1 MQTQITTRLVILFS
15 IALAPQCV
23 SQKKSTVNP
32 RLEASFKLGEKN
44 LFEKGLS
51 YIKKI
56 RDTDSYKVK
65 VYSFLPKMI
74 WSSKDDILLF
84 DKFSGNLI
92 AFNEKTQ
99 KARNIFEI
107 SDDLKKKIK
116 PLKHNLDLIDVN
128 GELLQFYNEEDGN
141 TMIYSLSKK
150 ALLCSLSIPNPIG
163 SKFDESTDTL
173 YFLSYKFNYS
183 TKDCIEH
190 HRYKNKRVPI
200 NEGNSFIRYKDKFF
214 YQAIGNGKLQSID
227 LVNYELALSKINLTN
242 DFDAANFS
250 LIHVNEKFYIVAS
263 NIERGLGE
271 FVFIDKKS
279 GVINKNIKFN
289 ESIISN
295 GVVDFYDAESDYP
308 SPDVDDPNS
317 YIRMTS
323 IEDRYFIFFQ
333 SKGILKLYSF
343 LL

>member
-1 MQTQITTRLVILFS
+1 MQTQITIRLIILFS
-15 IALAPQCV
+15 TTLAPQCI
-23 SQKKSTVNP
+23 SQKTSTVNP
-32 RLEASFKLGEKN
+32 RLEAIFNLGEKN
-44 LFEKGLS
+44 LFEKDLS
-51 YIKKI
+51 DIKKI

-74 WSSKDDILLF
+74 WSNKDDILLF
-84 DKFSGNLI
+84 DKVSGNLI

-99 KARNIFEI
+99 KTRNIFEI

-116 PLKHNLDLIDVN
+116 PLKYNIDLIDVN

-150 ALLCSLSIPNPIG
+150 TLLCSLSIPNSIG
-163 SKFDESTDTL
+163 LKFDESTDSL

-200 NEGNSFIRYKDKFF
+200 NEGNSFIRHGDKLF
-214 YQAIGNGKLQSID
+214 YQTIGKGKLQNID
-227 LVNYELALSKINLTN
+227 LVNYELSLNKINLAN
-242 DFDAANFS
+242 DFDVANFN

-263 NIERGLGE
+263 NIDKGLGE
-271 FVFIDKKS
+271 FIFIDKES
-279 GVINKNIKFN
+279 GAVNRNIKLN

-295 GVVDFYDAESDYP
+295 DLIDFYDVESDYP

-317 YIRMTS
+317 YVRMTS
-323 IEDRYFIFFQ
+323 IDDKYFIFFQ
-333 SKGILKLYSF
+333 SKGVLKLYSF
-343 LL
+343 FL